1 MHIYVRTDTGKYV
14 LLKDPNKPTMRIYNV
29 PIDAFSGDED
39 DEDDDDDDEE
49 GDEEEEGAAA
59 P

>member
-1 MHIYVRTDTGKYV
+1 MRGMNTHTGKYV
-14 LLKDPNKPTMRIYNV
+14 LLKDPNKPTMRIYSV

-39 DEDDDDDDEE
+39 DEDDEE
-49 GDEEEEGAAA
+49 GDGEDDDAA